1 MSTVRFYKHF
11 SESTAGST
19 PSNPGDLTS
28 RPGVILRTMKAIVLH
43 EVGPAENLHTELE
56 WPDPVARK
64 GQIVVRVHAVGVCY
78 RDIIDRRGGFPFMKR
93 PLIPG
98 HELAG
103 EIVTIGEGVDGLTVG
118 DRVVSMH
125 RGACGECEYCQAGH
139 EPRCVRAP
147 FVVGLTIDGGY
158 AEKVALPAKC
168 VVPLPEE
175 VSYQQ
180 GCFLFCTAGVALR
193 ALRTHGRL
201 ESGQTALV
209 TGASGGLGLHAMQV
223 ARALGAEIVAITSS
237 ERKAEFLRQSGAD
250 HVVVATPGSRNP
262 DALAFHKEV
271 KRLTGGVHVVLD
283 CVGDITLNSSIRSL
297 RPMGRCVVAGNIT
310 TGRYELNPGLAI
322 LNELTLCG
330 TSGCTRRDLEQVLAW
345 TGDGTIEPVIAD
357 VLGLDQA
364 VEAQKRLE
372 ARAVTGRIV
381 LMP

>member
-1 MSTVRFYKHF
+1 
-11 SESTAGST
+11 
-19 PSNPGDLTS
+19 
-28 RPGVILRTMKAIVLH
+28 MKAIVLH
-43 EVGPAENLHTELE
+43 QVGPAENLITERE
-56 WPDPVARK
+56 WPDPEARK
-64 GQIVVRVHAVGVCY
+64 GQAVIRVHAVGVCY

-93 PLIPG
+93 PLVPG
-98 HELAG
+98 HEIAG
-103 EIVTIGEGVDGLTVG
+103 EVVETGEDVADLAVG
-118 DRVVSMH
+118 DRVVTMH

-139 EPRCVRAP
+139 EPRCMRSP

-158 AEKVALPAKC
+158 AEKVTVPASC
-168 VVPLPEE
+168 AVPLPDE

-193 ALRTHGRL
+193 ALRTHGGL
-201 ESGQTALV
+201 ESGQTVLI

-223 ARALGAEIVAITSS
+223 ARALGAQVVAITSS
-237 ERKAEFLRQSGAD
+237 ESKAEFLRQSGAD
-250 HVVVATPGSRNP
+250 HVVVSAPRSGERSSAMT
-262 DALAFHKEV
+262 FHKEV
-271 KRLTGGVHVVLD
+271 KRLTGGVHVALD

-345 TGDGTIEPVIAD
+345 TRDGTIAPVIAE
-357 VLGLDQA
+357 VMALDQA

-372 ARAVTGRIV
+372 SRGVTGRIV
-381 LMP
+381 LTP